1 MLLLKRFSPPAF
13 DVIDT
18 FMDHDADR
26 QKVLFTV
33 TIIPIPFIGLFWD
46 PIKFYFLDGKGRGV
60 YPLNSQIPVCQNLCP
75 QRGGG
80 GTPLLVKSAK

>member
-33 TIIPIPFIGLFWD
+33 TIIPIPFIGLGWQGEGSVS
-46 PIKFYFLDGKGRGV
+46 PKFANPGLPKT
-60 YPLNSQIPVCQNLCP
+60 LSTK
-75 QRGGG
+75 GGG
-80 GTPLLVKSAK
+80 GYPFAG

>member
-46 PIKFYFLDGKGRGV
+46 PIKFLLFGWQGKGSVSPKFANPGL
-60 YPLNSQIPVCQNLCP
+60 PKTLSTK
-75 QRGGG
+75 GGG
-80 GTPLLVKSAK
+80 GYPFAG